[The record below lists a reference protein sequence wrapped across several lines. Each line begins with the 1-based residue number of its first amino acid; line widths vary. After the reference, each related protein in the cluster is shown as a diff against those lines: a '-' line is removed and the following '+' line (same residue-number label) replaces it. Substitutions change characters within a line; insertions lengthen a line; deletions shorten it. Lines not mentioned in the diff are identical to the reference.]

1 MAQELKTFLERMAG
15 EAAPS
20 QKPAFDMFRRA
31 RLRRIRNL
39 TATGAI
45 VAVISFGSLAGVRA
59 IIQPAPIVPAQP
71 GACSWQVVPSPNEN
85 PSLYG
90 NTLTKLTVVSTNDA
104 WSVGTFGRNQE
115 GGQQGALTL
124 QWDGTAWTIV
134 PHPQPGSDSELLDIA
149 ASSSTDVWAV
159 GMTSDAEGNGPHGL
173 IEHWDGMAWS
183 VIPAMDPGS
192 TFWHFEGVATA
203 GPDDVWAVGNTA
215 TGDSGGTL
223 IEHWNGKSWAIVASP
238 APKPQP
244 LSGEPYSSLDAVTA
258 ISSDDVWAVGEVTNV
273 APAGASN
280 TLIEHWDGNVWSVI
294 SSPDVVANDT
304 GEPFDHL
311 LSVAANSPSDVWAVG
326 IYGEGSGIE
335 GQGDHALVE
344 HWNGQSWTVVATPDG
359 GTWNRLH
366 GVAAWS
372 GGALVVGSYQNESGG
387 TSSALIEKWDG
398 TSWKVV
404 ENPAGPAVRLYGV
417 ASVPSDGAW
426 AVGSSKEGQTL
437 TLRCQ

>member
-15 EAAPS
+15 EVAPS
-20 QKPAFDMFRRA
+20 LTPRSDMFRRA

-39 TATGAI
+39 TAAGAI
-45 VAVISFGSLAGVRA
+45 VGVIAFGSLAGVRA
-59 IIQPAPIVPAQP
+59 FIQPAPVVPAQP

-90 NTLTKLTVVSTNDA
+90 NTLTKLTVVSSNDV
-104 WSVGTFGRNQE
+104 WSIGTFGRNQE
-115 GGQQGALTL
+115 GAQQRSLIL
-124 QWDGTAWTIV
+124 HWDGTTWTNV
-134 PHPQPGSDSELLDIA
+134 PHPEPGSGSQLYDIA
-149 ASSSTDVWAV
+149 AASSTDVWAV
-159 GMTSDAEGNGPHGL
+159 GTTSDAEGNGPHGL
-173 IEHWDGMAWS
+173 IEHWDGTTWS
-183 VIPAMDPGS
+183 VIPAVDPGS

-223 IEHWNGKSWAIVASP
+223 IEHWDGNAWAIVASP
-238 APKPQP
+238 APQPRP
-244 LSGEPYSSLDAVTA
+244 LSGEPYSSLDAVTTVSA
-258 ISSDDVWAVGEVTNV
+258 EDAWAVGEVANV

-280 TLIEHWDGNVWSVI
+280 TLVEHWDGNVWSVI
-294 SSPDVVANDT
+294 SSPDVIANDS

-326 IYGEGSGIE
+326 IRGEGAGIE
-335 GQGDHALVE
+335 GQGDHTLVE
-344 HWNGQSWTVVATPDG
+344 HWDGQSWQVAVTADV

-366 GVAAWS
+366 GVAVWS

-387 TSSALIEKWDG
+387 TPSGLIEQWDG

-404 ENPAGPAVRLYGV
+404 ENPAGSAGRLYGV
-417 ASVPSDGAW
+417 AAVPSDGAW
-426 AVGSSKEGQTL
+426 AVGSSMNGQTL